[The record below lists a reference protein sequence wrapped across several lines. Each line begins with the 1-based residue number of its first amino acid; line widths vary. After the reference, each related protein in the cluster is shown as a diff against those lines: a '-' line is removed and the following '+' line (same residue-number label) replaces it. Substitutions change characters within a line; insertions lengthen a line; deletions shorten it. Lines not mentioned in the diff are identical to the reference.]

1 MLRPLLPLLLIGRR
15 NFESPAMTA
24 AAESILS
31 TLLTLPEEDRLE
43 IAERLQYSV
52 SPVPTDEDLTDE
64 MKSTLD
70 RRWEEIESG
79 KVRCIPHAEVMASMR
94 AKHGL

>member
-1 MLRPLLPLLLIGRR
+1 
-15 NFESPAMTA
+15 MTA

-43 IAERLQYSV
+43 IAERLQDSF
-52 SPVPTDEDLTDE
+52 SGLPADEDLTDD
-64 MKSTLD
+64 MKATLD

-79 KVRCIPHAEVMASMR
+79 SVRCIPHSEVMASMR

>member
-1 MLRPLLPLLLIGRR
+1 MYIP
-15 NFESPAMTA
+15 PAMTA

-43 IAERLQYSV
+43 IAERLHDSV
-52 SPVPTDEDLTDE
+52 WPSPADEDLNAD
-64 MKSTLD
+64 MKATLD

-79 KVRCIPHAEVMASMR
+79 KVRCIPHAEVMANMR